1 MQLLPQPENVQSI
14 PLEKKLQKA
23 GFQLKAMAEGQY
35 KQICRMQKE
44 GIKFMWGNPD
54 GLTPQQVADLA
65 GTSGGKL
72 MAFHGGLT
80 NFIIAAAATDG
91 VAPDIAIPTNNFTV
105 NKDGTVTVLDT
116 PYGS

>member
-1 MQLLPQPENVQSI
+1 
-14 PLEKKLQKA
+14 
-23 GFQLKAMAEGQY
+23 
-35 KQICRMQKE
+35 MQKE

-91 VAPDIAIPTNNFTV
+91 VTPDIAIRLTT
-105 NKDGTVTVLDT
+105 
-116 PYGS
+116 SQ